1 MAPITQYHVA
11 DDLFYDVFS
20 HVTYLVGD
28 VPELSMN
35 NFDAFCFFLFFN
47 LNGGCNNFRQK
58 NFKKTQIWL
67 KISEVL
73 KAR

>member
-1 MAPITQYHVA
+1 MV

-20 HVTYLVGD
+20 HVTDLVGH

-35 NFDAFCFFLFFN
+35 NFDVFCLFFFFFN
-47 LNGGCNNFRQK
+47 LDGGCNNYRQQNK
-58 NFKKTQIWL
+58 IKLQIWL
-67 KISEVL
+67 QTSAVL